1 MQVPPLKT
9 LTPQPPLP
17 EVEGEQERIVADI
30 QIIETWLTLLEAEG
44 QAKKAVKEAQE
55 KLNQQVL
62 EQYGK
67 LDEFDMKVLMVDK
80 KWLATLEAR
89 VRSDI
94 ERMIQQFA
102 NRLKQLHERYA
113 QPLPTLEQQ
122 TAALSA
128 TVAKHLQAMGLSW

>member
-1 MQVPPLKT
+1 
-9 LTPQPPLP
+9 
-17 EVEGEQERIVADI
+17 
-30 QIIETWLTLLEAEG
+30 
-44 QAKKAVKEAQE
+44 
-55 KLNQQVL
+55 
-62 EQYGK
+62 
-67 LDEFDMKVLMVDK
+67 MVDK

-128 TVAKHLQAMGLSW
+128 TVAKHLQAMGLKA